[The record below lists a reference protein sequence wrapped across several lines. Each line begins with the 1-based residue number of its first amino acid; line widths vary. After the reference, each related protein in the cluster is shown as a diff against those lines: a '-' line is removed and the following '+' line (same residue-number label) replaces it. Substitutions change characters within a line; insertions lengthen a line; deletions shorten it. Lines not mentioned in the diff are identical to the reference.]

1 MVHMMK
7 KLMLFGSILII
18 LNSCADYGTGDLT
31 GVLDRPGW
39 ESEIPFGMLYI
50 PMGSFSMGP
59 SEQDIPWA
67 MTAQNKTVSLQ
78 AFWMDETEITNNEY
92 RQFVY
97 WVRDS
102 MAYRKLGE
110 QMDQFLISQDE
121 YGEEIDPP
129 FINWEEE
136 IEWNGEEEREILA
149 DMYLSENERF
159 FRRKEIDTRKL
170 AYEFFWIDLKQ
181 AAKKN
186 QFGKQHRRAYNYK
199 TGKYDGDVIKED
211 GQKET
216 IKDRSS
222 YILKDKIHV
231 YPDTLCWISDF
242 TYSYNEPMATM
253 YFWHPSYDHYPAIG
267 ITWKQANAFGI
278 WRSQIK
284 NAYMKTIENAFVHD
298 YRLPTEAEW
307 EYASRGGLN
316 HSQYPWGGYYT
327 RNYMGCFIANF
338 KPLRGNYT
346 DDGGIHTTI
355 VAHYEPNEWGLY
367 DMGGNVSEW
376 TISAYDES
384 SYSFVHDL
392 NSDYKFNATDEDPP
406 SLKRK
411 VIRGG
416 SWKDIAY
423 YMQTGTRTYE
433 YQDTAK
439 SYIGF
444 RCVRTYEGR
453 KRHADGVTG
462 DSQVY

>member
-1 MVHMMK
+1 MK
-7 KLMLFGSILII
+7 QLILFSSILLL
-18 LNSCADYGTGDLT
+18 LNSCSNYGTGDLT
-31 GVLDRPGW
+31 GVLERPTW
-39 ESEIPFGMLYI
+39 ESEVPFGMLYV

-59 SEQDIPWA
+59 SEQDVPWA

-129 FINWEEE
+129 YINWQEE

-170 AYEFFWIDLKQ
+170 LYDFFWIDLKQ
-181 AAKKN
+181 AAQKHQYEN
-186 QFGKQHRRAYNYK
+186 QQRRAYNYK
-199 TGKYDGDVIKED
+199 TGKYDGEIIKED
-211 GQKET
+211 GQSET

-222 YILKDKIHV
+222 YIMRDQVHI
-231 YPDTLCWISDF
+231 YPDTLCWISDY

-253 YFWHPSYDHYPAIG
+253 YFWHPSYDHYPLVG
-267 ITWKQANAFGI
+267 VNWKQAHAFNIWRTQLKNAFLNSMG
-278 WRSQIK
+278 
-284 NAYMKTIENAFVHD
+284 TTFVHD
-298 YRLPTEAEW
+298 YRLPTETEW

-367 DMGGNVSEW
+367 DMAGNVSEW
-376 TISAYDES
+376 TISAFDES

-392 NSDYKFNATDEDPP
+392 NPDYKYNARDDDPP

-433 YQDTAK
+433 YQDTSKA
-439 SYIGF
+439 YIGF
-444 RCVRTYEGR
+444 RSVRTYEGR